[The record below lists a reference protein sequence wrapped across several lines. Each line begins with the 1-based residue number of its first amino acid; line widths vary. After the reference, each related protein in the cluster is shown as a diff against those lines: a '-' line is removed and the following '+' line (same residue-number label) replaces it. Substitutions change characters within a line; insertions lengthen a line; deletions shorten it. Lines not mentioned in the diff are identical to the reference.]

1 MKMEAGKTICYEV
14 APFFTFNK
22 AAAKLI
28 SLLEDGKVSLATS
41 RKVMSE
47 SFGVSILVSTKGEF
61 ISRLSKFID

>member
-1 MKMEAGKTICYEV
+1 MKMEAGKNTCYEV

-22 AAAKLI
+22 AAVKLI
-28 SLLEDGKVSLATS
+28 ALLEDGKVSLAAS

-47 SFGVSILVSTKGEF
+47 SFGVSILVATKGEF